1 MLPIV
6 GFCVLTQHSCGIPR
20 RVLLCNYGATDDVL
34 IATTFASRPP
44 GTENLIGYFLRL
56 LLLRNRLLEGDT
68 FAELIKREMATLSG
82 AMQHAVMPLQDVVRL
97 CDLPRTP
104 GANTTFQAAITWDE
118 QGERRWP
125 LHVPAAISL
134 ARCLRGDEC

>member
-1 MLPIV
+1 M
-6 GFCVLTQHSCGIPR
+6 
-20 RVLLCNYGATDDVL
+20 L
-34 IATTFASRPP
+34 IATSYSTRPP

-97 CDLPRTP
+97 CNLPRTP
-104 GANTTFQAAITWDE
+104 GANSTFQASITYDE
-118 QGERRWP
+118 EGTRASGCDW
-125 LHVPAAISL
+125 VGAAL
-134 ARCLRGDEC
+134 TV